1 MRSLLAERIQLHL
14 RNFPDAMSVLRI
26 RRRMSSRCGA
36 ADLKA
41 KTEAVAVLLQP
52 LRSRCVVG
60 DSHSACLHFCCFGA
74 QRAYFR
80 MVLLLIQTG
89 RRFVDRFL

>member
-14 RNFPDAMSVLRI
+14 RNFPDAMSVLRV
-26 RRRMSSRCGA
+26 RRRMSSRCSA

-52 LRSRCVVG
+52 LRSRCVV
-60 DSHSACLHFCCFGA
+60 DVVTLTVHAYIFVALALKERIFVWFCF
-74 QRAYFR
+74 
-80 MVLLLIQTG
+80 
-89 RRFVDRFL
+89 